1 MCHMVKYTIGHS
13 AVQCAIPHL
22 GGAGQDVAQ
31 VQRGEV
37 RRPARH
43 VVQHAVR
50 HLAPEPPGGGAEEGP
65 ALLPGGQ
72 GEGDGVGAEGWAT
85 WGGGVLG
92 LCSLLLR
99 FGGFIFCA
107 LGSTKYNINKNT
119 HNL

>member
-1 MCHMVKYTIGHS
+1 MCHMVKYTIGYS

-50 HLAPEPPGGGAEEGP
+50 HLTPEPPGGGAEEGP

-85 WGGGVLG
+85 WGGG
-92 LCSLLLR
+92 
-99 FGGFIFCA
+99 
-107 LGSTKYNINKNT
+107 GSDCV
-119 HNL
+119 HCC